1 MFNNKENWFKEK
13 EKIFYLLKNMNTSSK
28 IECFE
33 GGIRVKIRKGNFK
46 NINKLLVS
54 NDVSVENIH
63 CSETSLE
70 NYFFRCNGR
79 R

>member
-1 MFNNKENWFKEK
+1 
-13 EKIFYLLKNMNTSSK
+13 MNTSSK

-33 GGIRVKIRKGNFK
+33 GGIRVKIKKGNFQ

-70 NYFFRCNGR
+70 NYFSM
-79 R
+79 